1 MKINIQSSVALE
13 SKLVM
18 QKLTKKV
25 KDFAKSNKAI
35 HEVDVKL
42 RQDIV
47 NGNRTSEIYLKMA
60 DKNIF
65 TIQAGRTFDMATV
78 KAITK
83 LQDQLNKEG
92 AEPAVAAQDAVQENN
107 PGEPI

>member
-13 SKLVM
+13 SKLIM

-25 KDFAKSNKAI
+25 KDFAKSHKAI

-42 RQDIV
+42 KQDIV
-47 NGNRTSEIYLKMA
+47 NGNRTSEIYLKMT

-65 TIQAGRTFDMATV
+65 TIQAGRTFDMAIV

-83 LQDQLNKEG
+83 LQTQLDKDGTTAVVQDQQDLNS
-92 AEPAVAAQDAVQENN
+92 
-107 PGEPI
+107 GE